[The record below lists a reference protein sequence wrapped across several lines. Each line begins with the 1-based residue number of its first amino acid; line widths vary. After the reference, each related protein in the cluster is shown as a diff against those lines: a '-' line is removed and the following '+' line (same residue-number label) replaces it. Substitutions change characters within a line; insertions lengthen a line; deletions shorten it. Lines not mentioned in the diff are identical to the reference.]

1 MLLLRPATIR
11 AGLFG
16 GFLFSHRRRRAGAHF
31 EESTSALKEYMRF
44 RDSADGAASCCYIGA
59 SPENL
64 IYGEKHLNS
73 GFGPGTAL
81 GAEMQDLLK

>member
-44 RDSADGAASCCYIGA
+44 RDSADGAASCLLGH
-59 SPENL
+59 PLNL